1 MQALN
6 EQKQKAIDAL
16 RELSKLYTEPSSD
29 PKSPKLRKYTLR
41 GVSTTKNT
49 MYICRQAEP
58 DLIEMDLD
66 GDESE
71 PKKDQW
77 WRIHYA
83 PFGSNPFSVE
93 VRRLILVS
101 EELQL

>member
-1 MQALN
+1 
-6 EQKQKAIDAL
+6 
-16 RELSKLYTEPSSD
+16 
-29 PKSPKLRKYTLR
+29 
-41 GVSTTKNT
+41 

-58 DLIEMDLD
+58 DLIEMDLEGD
-66 GDESE
+66 GSE

-93 VRRLILVS
+93 VRQLILVS

>member
-1 MQALN
+1 
-6 EQKQKAIDAL
+6 
-16 RELSKLYTEPSSD
+16 
-29 PKSPKLRKYTLR
+29 
-41 GVSTTKNT
+41 

-66 GDESE
+66 GDGSE

-93 VRRLILVS
+93 VRPLISAS
-101 EELQL
+101 EGLTSNGIRKPRKKRFLKLQRPKAEIHFLSTPVRKLCLLQGTVCQIY